1 MTKKEAKIL
10 ELLNQSIEE
19 SIHLDVKERLEKIK
33 KGDLDIG
40 GDSSLTNKLKLI
52 KELFLY

>member
-1 MTKKEAKIL
+1 MTKKETKIL

>member
-1 MTKKEAKIL
+1 MTKKETQIL

-19 SIHLDVKERLEKIK
+19 STRLDIEKRLEKVK
-33 KGDLDIG
+33 MGELDIG
-40 GDSSLTNKLKLI
+40 GDSSLTHKLKLI